1 MDKDLIIAARPKDGF
16 RRAGIHHPPSPVR
29 HRAGTFTPDQVEA
42 LKAEPNLLVIEQDP
56 APVPDE
62 EGGEDGA
69 KGAAPAKP
77 KRPKPDPGAPPAS

>member
-29 HRAGTFTPDQVEA
+29 HPAGTFTRDQVEA

-56 APVPDE
+56 APLPDE
-62 EGGEDGA
+62 VGEE
-69 KGAAPAKP
+69 AAVPAKP
-77 KRPKPDPGAPPAS
+77 KKPKADPGAPPAP